1 MIIFKSY
8 LKLPEGMEKDG
19 KIWDFM
25 VDVSIVI
32 YWYDIYQWLMK
43 AQLLTSDDDLRVNL
57 LKKMCQTHGFPRGK
71 WSAKPCGPTYL
82 APFVTDC
89 SIVSIKKW

>member
-1 MIIFKSY
+1 MIIFNSY

-32 YWYDIYQWLMK
+32 YVSHISMAYESP
-43 AQLLTSDDDLRVNL
+43 APLTSDDDLRVNL
-57 LKKMCQTHGFPRGK
+57 LKKMCQSHGFPREK
-71 WSAKPCGPTYL
+71 
-82 APFVTDC
+82 
-89 SIVSIKKW
+89 

>member
-32 YWYDIYQWLMK
+32 YVSHINQWLMK
-43 AQLLTSDDDLRVNL
+43 AQRHSPVMMTYLGKPTE
-57 LKKMCQTHGFPRGK
+57 KKMCQTHGFPRGK
-71 WSAKPCGPTYL
+71 
-82 APFVTDC
+82 
-89 SIVSIKKW
+89 